1 MAGREDDSWHTEEIG
16 LPGTEDDGPG
26 AVFPGRTAVRTD
38 LPTTSEPRGITRR
51 ERRQTIT
58 FLVFFSVIVVLG
70 LLALAAYFGK
80 LDFGVGSGKPAALP
94 TCPSAAPSLQP
105 NAVSVNVYN
114 ASSRNG
120 LALATMRDLQKRG
133 FKVPAAPANDPM
145 KSKVTTMAVVRH
157 GPTGDVAAKTVAAAV
172 AGEVT
177 FVQDDRTTSDVDLV
191 LGQTFKLKPIAA
203 AAPGTP
209 SAPAAEPTC
218 VPAEG

>member
-1 MAGREDDSWHTEEIG
+1 MAGREDDSWHTEEIR

-26 AVFPGRTAVRTD
+26 AVFPGSTAVRTD
-38 LPTTSEPRGITRR
+38 RPATTERRGITRR

-58 FLVFFSVIVVLG
+58 FLVFFSIIVVLG

-80 LDFGVGSGKPAALP
+80 LDFGVGSGKPAPLP
-94 TCPSAAPSLQP
+94 TCPSTAPSLAP
-105 NAVSVNVYN
+105 GAVSVNVYN

-120 LALATMRDLQKRG
+120 LAMVTMRDLQKRG

-145 KSKVTTMAVVRH
+145 KTKVTTMAVVRH
-157 GPTGDVAAKTVAAAV
+157 GPTGDVAARVVAGAV

-191 LGQTFKLKPIAA
+191 LGQTFKLKPVAGAA
-203 AAPGTP
+203 SAAP
-209 SAPAAEPTC
+209 SSPAAKPTC
-218 VPAEG
+218 VPASG

>member
-1 MAGREDDSWHTEEIG
+1 M
-16 LPGTEDDGPG
+16 PGAEDDGPG
-26 AVFPGRTAVRTD
+26 AVFPGATAVRAD
-38 LPTTSEPRGITRR
+38 LRTSSEPRGITRR

-58 FLVFFSVIVVLG
+58 FLIFFSVIVVLG

-94 TCPSAAPSLQP
+94 PCPSAAPSLKP

-120 LALATMRDLQKRG
+120 LAMVTMRDLQKRG

-145 KSKVTTMAVVRH
+145 KTQVTTMAVVRH
-157 GPTGDVAAKTVAAAV
+157 GPTGDLAAKVVAAAV

-177 FVQDDRTTSDVDLV
+177 FAQDDRTTSDVDLV
-191 LGQTFKLKPIAA
+191 LGQTFKLKPVA
-203 AAPGTP
+203 AAPSVAP
-209 SAPAAEPTC
+209 SVPAAKPTC
-218 VPAEG
+218 GPAGS